1 MQRDEASA
9 FLDDKIKIDK
19 ENETLI
25 DKFKCTYKIRLINNP
40 NGYLYLTSYKVIF
53 YNDKNQISVPLS
65 DIVSVSKVNEYIEV
79 KTKKKSYIVI
89 NKKKSFKQGHNHT
102 KDFKYSKSLIDLAIR
117 KKLPRK
123 ANKKVITSLIRISD
137 DKNYI
142 KNPPAPAAPS

>member
-79 KTKKKSYIVI
+79 KTKKKSFLFFNFEDDSKCIAAITKNSVDSHNCRNEVNFTIENNKAVLYITAPVI
-89 NKKKSFKQGHNHT
+89 FIQRPLKI
-102 KDFKYSKSLIDLAIR
+102 SK
-117 KKLPRK
+117 
-123 ANKKVITSLIRISD
+123 TSVTIG
-137 DKNYI
+137 
-142 KNPPAPAAPS
+142 